1 MATHVVTA
9 TTTSPTPSGNQFSVY
24 GQPSPVNSATAT
36 PSNNSPTSPRQ
47 QYLPLNNRQLR
58 PPKAP
63 LYVPA
68 ALRPTERPQKHSPPT
83 PPRSVHGSLDSL
95 NDGEEQTVSSRRS
108 TMDSTTSGVSRLAE
122 NEWMRHEHLG
132 QVTGLP
138 TRDHWKV
145 RILPPPFFSS
155 SPFFVHDP
163 GVRVLIY
170 PIGWREH
177 ASRCRTSRSITTNGV
192 LATPMT
198 LQNAIE
204 NMMLTTCDRLMQ
216 LHPTA
221 TPQPAAPPLGS
232 FFAGITA
239 ATVGMSFAPPTPP
252 STSPSTNPPAS
263 TPTGCRRGHATFAGT
278 LSSAG
283 KSLAPTV

>member
-1 MATHVVTA
+1 MCSSSNCPTLSTAYPSERCLPGFVRFAPLRLTSFNLIPTLSLDKNRILPWLARLEILRSFSLHLLFLSPHPYLPLQHRPSTMATHVVTA

-108 TMDSTTSGVSRLAE
+108 TMDSTTSGGVSRLAE

-145 RILPPPFFSS
+145 SILSPFSS
-155 SPFFVHDP
+155 SPFVVHDP
-163 GVRVLIY
+163 GVGILIY

-192 LATPMT
+192 LATP
-198 LQNAIE
+198 LIVSEYN
-204 NMMLTTCDRLMQ
+204 
-216 LHPTA
+216 
-221 TPQPAAPPLGS
+221 
-232 FFAGITA
+232 
-239 ATVGMSFAPPTPP
+239 
-252 STSPSTNPPAS
+252 
-263 TPTGCRRGHATFAGT
+263 
-278 LSSAG
+278 
-283 KSLAPTV
+283 

>member
-108 TMDSTTSGVSRLAE
+108 TMDSTTSGGVSRLAE

-138 TRDHWKV
+138 TRDHWKADAASPNCDSPTCRSSFGIFLRRHHCRHCGHV
-145 RILPPPFFSS
+145 FCSSHTPFHVPLDQSARFHPDGVPSRACDLCWHAFQRWEESRSDRLNKIQGAIDEQSS
-155 SPFFVHDP
+155 SSGSDRDP
-163 GVRVLIY
+163 SETQESSPVEGPRAKLAAMLGPNPNEMAASVPR
-170 PIGWREH
+170 GW
-177 ASRCRTSRSITTNGV
+177 NW
-192 LATPMT
+192 
-198 LQNAIE
+198 
-204 NMMLTTCDRLMQ
+204 
-216 LHPTA
+216 
-221 TPQPAAPPLGS
+221 
-232 FFAGITA
+232 
-239 ATVGMSFAPPTPP
+239 
-252 STSPSTNPPAS
+252 ST
-263 TPTGCRRGHATFAGT
+263 F
-278 LSSAG
+278 
-283 KSLAPTV
+283 